1 MDKNYQLLGAAESHY
16 KSLLDRYSLLIS
28 DLMTK
33 GDTASLDKLVDTI
46 GEYTYTLN
54 QYNFLQRIKAQGK
67 ETKEENEN

>member
-33 GDTASLDKLVDTI
+33 GDTTSLDKLVDTI
-46 GEYTYTLN
+46 GEYTYILN
-54 QYNFLQRIKAQGK
+54 QYNFLQRMKVQGK

>member
-54 QYNFLQRIKAQGK
+54 QYNFLQRMKVQGK